1 MKKIDRLERKQ
12 KKKERKLARAL
23 KRAGIAQDQIGAI
36 KEDGVALSLSLTPE
50 QIALLTSPR
59 KHNAVGEP
67 EYIKVC
73 KKVNITWSPTLN
85 NFVNT
90 L

>member
-1 MKKIDRLERKQ
+1 M
-12 KKKERKLARAL
+12 

-59 KHNAVGEP
+59 KHNTVGEP

-73 KKVNITWSPTLN
+73 KKVNITWSPKQFCQY
-85 NFVNT
+85 FVMSLHERIT
-90 L
+90 YEEGVCKVGFKLC